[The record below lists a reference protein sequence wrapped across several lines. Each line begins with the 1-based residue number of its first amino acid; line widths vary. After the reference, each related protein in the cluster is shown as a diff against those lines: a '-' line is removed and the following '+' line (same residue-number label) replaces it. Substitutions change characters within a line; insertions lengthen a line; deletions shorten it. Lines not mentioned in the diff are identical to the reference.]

1 MTDRERQRQLD
12 LLAIQFVDALEAGD
26 FATVDKLWSV
36 CATDPELESVF
47 LDTAAELAE
56 MHEAEVRAQGE
67 AVVIEAVE
75 QHMPSAELI
84 RSSPAGPLTVAEV
97 AEFIRRHPP
106 GGLAIDEIAATEQ
119 LRESAQMV
127 PAELGMSQVLEWGRQ
142 FGGVPETYW
151 RAFRQAALKLR
162 MRRESDVHY
171 QMAARQTK
179 RRPPETKP

>member
-26 FATVDKLWSV
+26 FATVDKLWSA
-36 CATDPELESVF
+36 CATDPELESIF
-47 LDTAAELAE
+47 LDTAGELAQ
-56 MHEAEVRAQGE
+56 MHEAETRAQLE
-67 AVVIEAVE
+67 TAVVEAVE

-84 RSSPAGPLTVAEV
+84 RSPAGPLTVAEV

-106 GGLAIDEIAATEQ
+106 AGLAIDEVAANEQ
-119 LRESAQMV
+119 LRQSAEVV
-127 PAELGMSQVLEWGRQ
+127 PAELGMSQVLDWGRQ

-151 RAFRQAALKLR
+151 RTFRQAALKLR

-171 QMAARQTK
+171 QMAARQPK
-179 RRPPETKP
+179 RKRPETKL